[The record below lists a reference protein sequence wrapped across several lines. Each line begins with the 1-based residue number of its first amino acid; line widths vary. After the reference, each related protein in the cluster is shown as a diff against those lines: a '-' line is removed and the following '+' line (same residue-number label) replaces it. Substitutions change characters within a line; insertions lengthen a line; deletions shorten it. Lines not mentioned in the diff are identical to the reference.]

1 MQKLN
6 FLNTRDRKE
15 LFNKLKDQFDFQA
28 ELDCLFF
35 EGSDNKIFL
44 LSKDFAKMD
53 LSGLRINN
61 QGLYFLKKER
71 DGLRLSIE
79 GSQLIK
85 AKKNIVQLTKS
96 QSENWMKGDDI
107 NIDGNSGYVIVQQE
121 NDILGCGNLRNNI
134 LRNMVPKERRLKS
147 VTESDED
154 SLQSSFE

>member
-79 GSQLIK
+79 GSQIIGK
-85 AKKNIVQLTKS
+85 NAKKNVIDLSLEDSKSWFLGKDLIYNGDIKGYIILTHR
-96 QSENWMKGDDI
+96 
-107 NIDGNSGYVIVQQE
+107 
-121 NDILGCGNLRNNI
+121 NDILGCGKIKNNKI
-134 LRNMVPKERRLKS
+134 LNFIDKGRRIK
-147 VTESDED
+147 TEDILYLS
-154 SLQSSFE
+154 Q